1 MCPPFVGKMVCHVL
15 AVETPA
21 DGVVLV
27 DTGLGSADVATP
39 RARLGREFV
48 AITRPRLDA
57 AETAMAQLGRLG
69 FSARDVRHVVVTH
82 LDLDHAGGLSD
93 FPDAAVH
100 VSDAEHEAAMTR
112 PSAGERQR
120 YRPAQWAHRP
130 KWQLHRA
137 GPHDGEAGTAST
149 ACARSTGCRRRS
161 CACRSHGHTRGHHGI
176 AIRRAGDAGWMLHA
190 GDAYFHR
197 DEMRAR
203 PRCPLSLRAFQRL
216 VAVDDAARLANQRRL
231 RALAA
236 DAGAAVRIFCAHDPS
251 ELERVPVATLTPRHA
266 SCFSL
271 ITRRRTRCSGRW
283 P

>member
-1 MCPPFVGKMVCHVL
+1 MRVHHLNCATMCPPFVGKMVCHVL

-57 AETAMAQLGRLG
+57 GETALAQLGRLG

-112 PSAGERQR
+112 PSASERRR
-120 YRPAQWAHRP
+120 YRPAQWAHGP
-130 KWQLHRA
+130 KWQLHPGGAGAGETWHGFDGVRA
-137 GPHDGEAGTAST
+137 LDGLPPEIL
-149 ACARSTGCRRRS
+149 RVPL
-161 CACRSHGHTRGHHGI
+161 HGHTRGHHGI
-176 AIRRAGDAGWMLHA
+176 AVRRAGAAGWMLHA

-197 DEMRAR
+197 DEMQAR

-216 VAVDDAARLANQRRL
+216 VAVDDEARLANQQRL

-236 DAGAAVRIFCAHDPS
+236 DAAADVRIFCAHDPS
-251 ELERVPVATLTPRHA
+251 ELERCQTPR
-266 SCFSL
+266 
-271 ITRRRTRCSGRW
+271 
-283 P
+283 